1 MKKRIY
7 ILIFIMI
14 ISVGGYVSYQNKEEM
29 LAYFNNQDWKL
40 AEVIGTITLSNHFA
54 IDGTSSNLIVVG
66 NNYLHGFSENGEE
79 NFDLNVSLKNAVT
92 SATGDYCVI
101 GEKDGTKVYM
111 INSNAKIWEIDIQGT
126 ILDVSVNKNGYAAI
140 IYKQV
145 GYKSLIKVVKPDGTE
160 LFTTYLAS
168 TYALDAEISNDN
180 KTLAIAEINTDGIK
194 IESTIELISM
204 NDLNTKNSKK
214 FQLKDDTLITN
225 IEYNSKNKLLI
236 QTDNDIQIIDDNKLK
251 TFVEEFD
258 DVTKFVTIENES
270 SPVLISKLENG
281 LFDTSY
287 ILKIYDYKENNV
299 TYNEYQ
305 IDDAPSILIS
315 KDNKIA
321 MLIEKELIIL
331 NSNGK
336 LLKKYDVLGNIK
348 SIIIFNNG
356 NSLAVIYRDKIEF
369 MKI

>member
-1 MKKRIY
+1 MKKRLY
-7 ILIFIMI
+7 IFVLLIILGCFLA
-14 ISVGGYVSYQNKEEM
+14 YQNKDQ
-29 LAYFNNQDWKL
+29 LLTYFSNQDWKQ
-40 AEVIGTITLSNHFA
+40 AEVTGTTTLSNHFA

-66 NNYLHGFSENGEE
+66 NNYLHGFSNNGEE

-92 SATGDYCVI
+92 SATGDYCII

-111 INSNAKIWEIDIQGT
+111 INSNAKIWEMDIQGT
-126 ILDVSVNKNGYAAI
+126 ILDVSVNKNGYSAI

-180 KTLAIAEINTDGIK
+180 KILAVAEINTEGIK
-194 IESTIELISM
+194 VGSIIELINMS
-204 NDLNTKNSKK
+204 DLEKKNSSK
-214 FQLKDDTLITN
+214 FALEDGTLVTN

-236 QTDNDIQIIDDNKLK
+236 QTDSGIQIVDNNELK
-251 TFVEEFD
+251 MFVEDFD
-258 DVTKFVTIENES
+258 DGTKFVTIENES
-270 SPVLISKLENG
+270 SPVVISKVENG
-281 LFDTSY
+281 LFETSY
-287 ILKIYDYKENNV
+287 VLKIFDYKENDV
-299 TYNEYQ
+299 SYEEYQ
-305 IDDAPSILIS
+305 IDDSPSIIAS

-321 MLIEKELIIL
+321 MLIEKELIIVNL
-331 NSNGK
+331 NGK
-336 LLKKYDVLGNIK
+336 LLKKYDVSGNIK

-356 NSLAVIYRDKIEF
+356 NSLAVVYRDKIEF